1 MGAAHREYTPAEAA
15 AVSGIAVKTVHNA
28 IDKRIISTA
37 SSRTGGRAL
46 TDDDLLHL
54 KLWYGVGSILS
65 AERRKRLFDAIA
77 NDPDAETVRADD
89 YLIVDVARA
98 REQLAARAD
107 ALREAEALIH
117 SVNGI
122 AGGEAVFKGT
132 RVSARAIASMRAQGA
147 TVEELLE
154 GYPSLTARMIE
165 FAKIWTAAH
174 PARGRPKTLSEQG
187 LRVKSSKRVPL
198 KSGSEPPPADSHS

>member
-1 MGAAHREYTPAEAA
+1 MTDMPAPDTTPATGPHLTSATRQAVAAHELQP
-15 AVSGIAVKTVHNA
+15 
-28 IDKRIISTA
+28 
-37 SSRTGGRAL
+37 
-46 TDDDLLHL
+46 
-54 KLWYGVGSILS
+54 
-65 AERRKRLFDAIA
+65 
-77 NDPDAETVRADD
+77 
-89 YLIVDVARA
+89 
-98 REQLAARAD
+98 
-107 ALREAEALIH
+107 LREAEAVIH
-117 SVNGI
+117 SVKGV

-165 FAKIWTAAH
+165 FAEIWTAAH

-198 KSGSEPPPADSHS
+198 KSGSEPSPAGSRS